1 MKPTQPRY
9 ASCPVATSVLLA
21 RPSVT
26 IQNDRTSCQAHAL
39 TSTIERAHKNERGF
53 TVIELVVVVGII
65 GILAAIAIPSYGR
78 LQLKARRA
86 EVTLNL
92 KAIASAEVAY
102 AHQYDEYV
110 NCGLSPASTPGR
122 SARAFDAGAEGW
134 SELGWIPDGMV
145 RCSYSAVRESLSR
158 GEWVRIEGACDLD
171 ADGQTATWRVDVD
184 PLRLASDSQHL
195 VVRADEVTSTQDR
208 Y

>member
-1 MKPTQPRY
+1 MKTTQLQHLTR
-9 ASCPVATSVLLA
+9 SVATSVLLGQ
-21 RPSVT
+21 PSLS
-26 IQNDRTSCQAHAL
+26 IPGNRTACQTKSQTRL
-39 TSTIERAHKNERGF
+39 TFGHPQTAQGF
-53 TVIELVVVVGII
+53 TVIELVIVVGII
-65 GILAAIAIPSYGR
+65 GILAAIAIPSYGK

-102 AHQYDEYV
+102 EHQFDEYV

-122 SARAFDAGAEGW
+122 SARPFDGDAEGW
-134 SELGWIPDGMV
+134 SELGWMPDGMV

-184 PLRLASDSQHL
+184 PLRLSSDSQHL
-195 VVRADEVTSTQDR
+195 VVRADAITSSQAR